1 MGGRA
6 EETDSQGMT
15 MGPEVRPRAILPV
28 LLLFV
33 TVGPACN
40 YARPVN
46 PMQTYHSGDV
56 RLALQQQQERV
67 VMEDVDRALENL
79 RLASMAASVAEW
91 ELAERALLS
100 ATSQMTNF
108 QADGEYAAL
117 MFSESDK
124 EWKGEPYEK
133 MAAFVE
139 LGMLLWRRGEEGN
152 ALAAFKQALL
162 ADTGTAQERFLSD
175 FIPGWILQAMIY
187 EEVGEPTNAR
197 QAMDRGIDSVWSRST
212 VNVLSDVLWETPI
225 EGLGEDEANEAKGVL
240 ASGIGAGVSAHP
252 RDPKEA
258 VRVAVDHASN
268 LLLSQQ
274 QLKKADRMGL
284 FEPWSKKDFER
295 VGTVM
300 PAVADAWRE
309 QTFALP
315 EEVTLQGQGFARSM
329 ATLMADPPNLVV
341 LVEWGPGPMK
351 TRTGEYGHLLT
362 IVQPDDVT
370 PPMSTDLLVDGGIAD
385 VAWMDSL
392 TYQAT
397 TRGGR
402 RVDAYLRGK
411 AVYKDVSLGLG
422 YAFLIMGDHALH
434 AAAHSGDE
442 GAGVLGAILVGIG
455 IAAAASS
462 AAANPEADVR
472 AWGFVPEE
480 YYLITANLPP
490 GDHVVEVAGVPYPIT
505 VPEHGRAVELITL
518 DAGRFGP
525 EAGGWYMPPPVAESQ
540 P

>member
-1 MGGRA
+1 MGS
-6 EETDSQGMT
+6 DL
-15 MGPEVRPRAILPV
+15 RPRAILP
-28 LLLFV
+28 LLLLI
-33 TVGPACN
+33 TLWGSACN
-40 YARPVN
+40 HAQRIN
-46 PMQTYHSGDV
+46 PMHTYRTGDV
-56 RLALQQQQERV
+56 RLALQQQQERI

-79 RLASMAASVAEW
+79 RLASMALSVAEW
-91 ELAERALLS
+91 GVAEQALMS

-133 MAAFVE
+133 MAAFLE
-139 LGMLLWRRGEEGN
+139 LGMVLWRRGEEGN

-187 EEVGEPTNAR
+187 EEVGESNNAR

-225 EGLGEDEANEAKGVL
+225 EGLDEGEVNEAKGVL
-240 ASGIGAGVSAHP
+240 ASAIGAGVSAHP

-258 VRVAVDHASN
+258 VRVAVDHAAN
-268 LLLSQQ
+268 LLISQQ
-274 QLKKADRMGL
+274 QLKKPDRMGL

-295 VGTVM
+295 VGSVM

-315 EEVTLQGQGFARSM
+315 DETTMQGQGFARSM

-341 LVEWGPGPMK
+341 LVEWGQGPFK

-362 IVQPDDVT
+362 IVPPDNVL
-370 PPMSTDLLVDGGIAD
+370 PAMSTDLLVDGGIVD

-392 TYQAT
+392 SYQAT

-434 AAAHSGDE
+434 AAAHGDK

-462 AAANPEADVR
+462 AAANPEADIR
-472 AWGFVPEE
+472 AWGFIPEE
-480 YYLITANLPP
+480 YYLITAHLPP
-490 GDHVVEVAGVPYPIT
+490 GDHVVEVEGVPFPIT

-518 DAGRFGP
+518 DARRFGP
-525 EAGGWYMPPPVAESQ
+525 EAGGWYMPPVVESQ